1 MKDKT
6 KWLVWS
12 NEHKAWW
19 RADHRGYCFIR
30 ASAGRYSFDE
40 ACKIVKSANYARDG
54 EPNEAMV
61 LDVPQPELKGK
72 K

>member
-1 MKDKT
+1 MNDDQ

-19 RADHRGYCFIR
+19 RPNRAGYCFKR

-40 ACKIVKSANYARDG
+40 ACEIVKGANYARDG

-61 LDVPQPELKGK
+61 LDVPQPELEAK
-72 K
+72 